1 MAVMKQWDKDGKLAF
16 PADKNHNINRKIFLD
31 EYKGQPVPN
40 LWTDLKVINPMS
52 KERLDFEG

>member
-1 MAVMKQWDKDGKLAF
+1 MKQWDKDGKLAF